1 MIVVRIIMNVFPEK
15 RKEVIQTILSIIK
28 SERIQHGKN
37 LEWPGIGYDI
47 LCDIEDINIFNL
59 ISTWETRK
67 HLEKHLKSDKFSVLL
82 GTKSLLCEPLD
93 IQIFTISN
101 IEGFEIVQSL
111 RKTN

>member
-28 SERIQHGKN
+28 SERIQHLKN
-37 LEWPGIGYDI
+37 LDYDI

-93 IQIFTISN
+93 IQIYTISN

>member
-28 SERIQHGKN
+28 SERIQHLKN
-37 LEWPGIGYDI
+37 LDYDI